1 MGRLCA
7 FAFLLLFASPQ
18 ASVKESL
25 RMRMPTVKGNM
36 TLSEQCHLIL
46 KLLGEHNIL
55 SDQFVHSGL
64 SPLEWWKS
72 CFQMSSIENIIS
84 IQ

>member
-18 ASVKESL
+18 VSVKENL
-25 RMRMPTVKGNM
+25 RMLTPTVKGNM

-46 KLLGEHNIL
+46 KLLGEHNKL
-55 SDQFVHSGL
+55 SDQFVQRTKSFRVVEKLL
-64 SPLEWWKS
+64 SDE
-72 CFQMSSIENIIS
+72 FH
-84 IQ
+84 